1 MIERI
6 LTTSRVSEVDAACM
20 RIIGAYKN
28 TSLSTDVHLATMFTT
43 LEPMSASLSG
53 SINRITAE
61 SNLEE
66 KDEERDEPLRSLF
79 YLVAGFLHHPDAT
92 IRAAA
97 EKVNAVIERYGM
109 GITKES
115 YAVESSLITSMLK
128 DLANPKLQ
136 DAIALLSGCAEIIAA
151 LQLAQTAFETARI
164 AYEEEKAEESTE
176 LSATEIK
183 VKVLKLVNEKIVVYL
198 RAMEIVDVETFGA
211 FARTVAEIIADNN
224 QAVRKRQNKPEPVE
238 E

>member
-6 LTTSRVSEVDAACM
+6 LTTSRVTEVDAACM
-20 RIIGAYKN
+20 RIIGAYQN
-28 TSLSTDVHLATMFTT
+28 TSLSTDVHLAAMFSV
-43 LEPMSASLSG
+43 LEPLSVSLSG

-115 YAVESSLITSMLK
+115 YAVESSLVTSMLK
-128 DLANPKLQ
+128 DLAQPKLQ

-164 AYEEEKAEESTE
+164 AYEEEKADDSTQQ
-176 LSATEIK
+176 SASEIK
-183 VKVLKLVNEKIVVYL
+183 VEVLELVNKKIVVYL
-198 RAMEIVDVETFGA
+198 RAMEVVDVETFGA

-224 QAVRKRQNKPEPVE
+224 QAVRKRLSKPEPVE

>member
-1 MIERI
+1 MIQK
-6 LTTSRVSEVDAACM
+6 LNSKSRVTEVDAACM
-20 RIIGAYKN
+20 RIIGAYQN
-28 TSLSTDVHLATMFTT
+28 TSLSTDVHLAAMFSA
-43 LEPMSASLSG
+43 LEPLSVSLSG

-115 YAVESSLITSMLK
+115 YAVESSLVSSMLK
-128 DLANPKLQ
+128 DLAQPKLQ

-164 AYEEEKAEESTE
+164 AYEEEKADDSTQQ
-176 LSATEIK
+176 SASEIK
-183 VKVLKLVNEKIVVYL
+183 VEVLELVNKKIVVYL
-198 RAMEIVDVETFGA
+198 RAMEVVDVETFGA

-224 QAVRKRQNKPEPVE
+224 QAVRKRLSKPEPVE

>member
-1 MIERI
+1 
-6 LTTSRVSEVDAACM
+6 
-20 RIIGAYKN
+20 
-28 TSLSTDVHLATMFTT
+28 MFSA
-43 LEPMSASLSG
+43 LEPLSVSLSG

-66 KDEERDEPLRSLF
+66 KDEERDEPLCSLF

-115 YAVESSLITSMLK
+115 YAVESSLVSSMLK
-128 DLANPKLQ
+128 DLAQPKLQ

-164 AYEEEKAEESTE
+164 AYEEEKADDSTQQ
-176 LSATEIK
+176 SASEIK
-183 VKVLKLVNEKIVVYL
+183 VEVLELVNKKIVVYL
-198 RAMEIVDVETFGA
+198 RAMEVVDVETFGA

-224 QAVRKRQNKPEPVE
+224 QAVRKRLSKPEPVE

>member
-6 LTTSRVSEVDAACM
+6 LTTSRITEVDAACM

-28 TSLSTDVHLATMFTT
+28 TTLRTDVHLVAMFSA
-43 LEPMSASLSG
+43 LEPLSVSLSA
-53 SINRITAE
+53 SINRLTAE

-79 YLVAGFLHHPDAT
+79 YLVAGFLHHPDAA

-115 YAVESSLITSMLK
+115 YAVESSLVTSMLN
-128 DLANPKLQ
+128 DLAAADLQ
-136 DAIALLSGCAEIIAA
+136 EAIALLSGCAEIIAA
-151 LQLAQTAFETARI
+151 LQLAQTAFEAARI
-164 AYEEEKAEESTE
+164 AYEEEKAEDSTE
-176 LSATEIK
+176 HSASEIK
-183 VKVLKLVNEKIVVYL
+183 VEVLKLVNEKIVVYL
-198 RAMEIVDVETFGA
+198 RAMEVVDVETFGA
-211 FARTVAEIIADNN
+211 FARTVAEIISDNN
-224 QAVRKRQNKPEPVE
+224 LAVRKRLNKTEPVVE
-238 E
+238 

>member
-1 MIERI
+1 MIEK
-6 LTTSRVSEVDAACM
+6 LLGTSRVSEVDATSM

-28 TSLSTDVHLATMFTT
+28 TSLRTDVHLAVMFTA
-43 LEPMSASLSG
+43 LEPLSVSLSA
-53 SINRITAE
+53 SINRLKAE

-79 YLVAGFLHHPDAT
+79 YLVAGFLHHPDAA

-115 YAVESSLITSMLK
+115 YAIESSLITSMLT
-128 DLANPKLQ
+128 DLSSPEMQ
-136 DAIALLSGCAEIIAA
+136 EAIALLSGCAEIIAA
-151 LQLAQTAFETARI
+151 LQSAQTAFETARI
-164 AYEEEKAEESTE
+164 AYEEEKAQESTE
-176 LSATEIK
+176 QTASEIK
-183 VKVLKLVNEKIVVYL
+183 VEVLKLVNEKIVIYL
-198 RAMEIVDVETFGA
+198 RAMEVVDVETFGT

-224 QAVRKRQNKPEPVE
+224 EVVRKRLNKTEPVVE
-238 E
+238 

>member
-1 MIERI
+1 MIQK
-6 LTTSRVSEVDAACM
+6 LNSKSRVSEVDAACM

-28 TSLSTDVHLATMFTT
+28 TSLSTDVHLAAMFSA
-43 LEPMSASLSG
+43 LEPLSDSLSA

-79 YLVAGFLHHPDAT
+79 YLVTGFLHHPDAA

-115 YAVESSLITSMLK
+115 YAVESSLVTSMLK
-128 DLANPKLQ
+128 DLASPKMQ
-136 DAIALLSGCAEIIAA
+136 EAIALLSGCAEIIAA
-151 LQLAQTAFETARI
+151 LEVAQTAFETARI
-164 AYEEEKAEESTE
+164 AYEEEKADDSTE
-176 LSATEIK
+176 LSASEIK
-183 VKVLKLVNEKIVVYL
+183 VEVLELVNKKIIVYL
-198 RAMEIVDVETFGA
+198 RAMEVVDVETFGA
-211 FARTVAEIIADNN
+211 FARTIAEIIADNN
-224 QAVRKRQNKPEPVE
+224 QAVRKRLKKPEPVE